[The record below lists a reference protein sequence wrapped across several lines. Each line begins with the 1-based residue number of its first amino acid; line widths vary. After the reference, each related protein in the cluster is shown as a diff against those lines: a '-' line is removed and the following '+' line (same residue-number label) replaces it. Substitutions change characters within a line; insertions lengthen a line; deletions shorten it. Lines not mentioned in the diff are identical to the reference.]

1 MVADRMTL
9 EIITPEKVLF
19 KGEAD
24 SVRLPGKKAPFV
36 VLRNH
41 APLISVLDCGVV
53 AWKGDGGEDNV
64 EISGGFAEVFDNN
77 VTVCVEL
84 P

>member
-1 MVADRMTL
+1 
-9 EIITPEKVLF
+9 
-19 KGEAD
+19 
-24 SVRLPGKKAPFV
+24 
-36 VLRNH
+36 
-41 APLISVLDCGVV
+41 V